1 MYMALDTLPDDHP
14 GTERVS
20 TGELP
25 PDTDVQAL
33 ITAGYERFRQVG
45 DGAVADYIPALAAA
59 SPSAF
64 GVCVAGVRGRL
75 FSIGDADQEFAIES
89 ISKLFVFALV
99 CHSLGHEEAR
109 RKLGVDSTGL
119 PFNSVMAIE
128 LNADRTM
135 NPLVNAGA
143 MATTSLIPG
152 TTAEEKFDAIVTG
165 MSRFAGRRLVMD
177 DEVYE
182 S

>member
-1 MYMALDTLPDDHP
+1 MYMDLDTPPDDHP

-20 TGELP
+20 TGVLP
-25 PDTDVQAL
+25 PDTDVEAL
-33 ITAGYERFRQVG
+33 VSAGYERFRHVD

-64 GVCVAGVRGRL
+64 GVCVAGVRGRI

-109 RKLGVDSTGL
+109 RKLGV
-119 PFNSVMAIE
+119 
-128 LNADRTM
+128 
-135 NPLVNAGA
+135 
-143 MATTSLIPG
+143 
-152 TTAEEKFDAIVTG
+152 K
-165 MSRFAGRRLVMD
+165 
-177 DEVYE
+177 
-182 S
+182 

>member
-1 MYMALDTLPDDHP
+1 MDSDIVP
-14 GTERVS
+14 GDEPATERVS
-20 TGELP
+20 TGVLP
-25 PDTDVQAL
+25 PDIDVEAL
-33 ITAGYERFRQVG
+33 ISAGYERFLPL
-45 DGAVADYIPALAAA
+45 DEGAVADYIPALAAA

-135 NPLVNAGA
+135 NPLVNAGCHGHHK
-143 MATTSLIPG
+143 PG
-152 TTAEEKFDAIVTG
+152 AGQNGRCETREHRRRAVAIRRAAPG
-165 MSRFAGRRLVMD
+165 DGPGRLRI
-177 DEVYE
+177 
-182 S
+182 

>member
-1 MYMALDTLPDDHP
+1 MYMDLDAVPDDHP

-33 ITAGYERFRQVG
+33 ITVGYERFLPL
-45 DGAVADYIPALAAA
+45 DEGAVADYIPALAAA

-99 CHSLGHEEAR
+99 CHTLGHEEAR
-109 RKLGVDSTGL
+109 RKLGVNSTGL
-119 PFNSVMAIE
+119 PFNSLMAIE

-135 NPLVNAGA
+135 SPLVNAGA
-143 MATTSLIPG
+143 MATTSLVPR
-152 TTAEEKFDAIVTG
+152 TTAD
-165 MSRFAGRRLVMD
+165 
-177 DEVYE
+177 
-182 S
+182 